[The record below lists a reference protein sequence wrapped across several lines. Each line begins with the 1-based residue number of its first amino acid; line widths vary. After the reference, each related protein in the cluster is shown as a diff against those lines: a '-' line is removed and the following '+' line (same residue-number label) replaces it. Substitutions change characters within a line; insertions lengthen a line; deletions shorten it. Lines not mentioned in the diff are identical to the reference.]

1 MTNQISLPTPLWI
14 GRCFVNTECGS
25 KKYPMYDSV
34 GRVMDGRYHRG
45 YAGVRF
51 ISPSATEE
59 GAYLPAS
66 DVYMYL
72 TDVQLQEL
80 AAYFSSLA
88 RKVTGVEE

>member
-1 MTNQISLPTPLWI
+1 MTDKISLPTPMWL
-14 GRCFVNTECGS
+14 GRCFVNTEVAGNQYQIYCSAGT
-25 KKYPMYDSV
+25 PMK
-34 GRVMDGRYHRG
+34 GRYHPA

-51 ISPSATEE
+51 TSPSATEE

-72 TDVQLQEL
+72 TDVQVQEL

-88 RKVTGVEE
+88 RKLTGVE